1 MCLFARLELRY
12 NSVMATVTTFLAI
25 WGAVVSTIAIIWNI
39 RRDLADRGKLH
50 VVCYRGHTVGDST
63 AGDAKLRLVYNVT
76 NTGRRP
82 ILVTH
87 IGGAFTKESHFIV
100 PTRGQMP
107 RMLQPT
113 EYLLEYS
120 EDLSV
125 LERKPQ
131 ALWAIDSTGKHWKI
145 PRRQLRQLIRE
156 SQKDRPR

>member
-1 MCLFARLELRY
+1 
-12 NSVMATVTTFLAI
+12 VGTVTTFLAV

-39 RRDLADRGKLH
+39 RRDLADRGKLR
-50 VVCYRGHTVGDST
+50 VICYIGQTMGGS
-63 AGDAKLRLVYNVT
+63 AAEDAKRRLVYYVT

-100 PTRGQMP
+100 PTRVQMP
-107 RMLQPT
+107 RMLQPG

-120 EDLSV
+120 RDLST

-131 ALWAIDSTGKHWKI
+131 ALWAIDSVGKYWKI
-145 PRRQLRQLIRE
+145 PRRQLRRLIRE
-156 SQKDRPR
+156 SQKETLRCTG